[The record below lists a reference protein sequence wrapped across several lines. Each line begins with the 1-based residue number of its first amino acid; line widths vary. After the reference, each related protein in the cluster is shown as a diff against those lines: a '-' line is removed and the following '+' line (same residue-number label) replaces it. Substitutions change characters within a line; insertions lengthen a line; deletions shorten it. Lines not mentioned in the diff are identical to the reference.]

1 MWLNLETLEWHEP
14 CMTQITTDSDGKVSE
29 YFTLLL
35 FYEIHF
41 RSFTGLLGAT
51 CWTMG
56 LAGGWLAAGEEGGC
70 GATGPLELTGAD
82 RDLWHWRG
90 WTGRWGWQ
98 LPRSLKKL
106 LKLLYCF
113 AYREKLLRLFCW
125 SHYFVLLTFH
135 KMLLW
140 SYDEEIKQIS
150 SESANHNYEVLVI
163 FAGIAIKLFFK
174 FHPCPSLSSVVRD
187 DRKQFQ
193 YLNIVLNNKTGPLL
207 SEFSWCEDTFR
218 LF

>member
-56 LAGGWLAAGEEGGC
+56 LAGGWLAAGREGGC

-90 WTGRWGWQ
+90 
-98 LPRSLKKL
+98 
-106 LKLLYCF
+106 
-113 AYREKLLRLFCW
+113 
-125 SHYFVLLTFH
+125 
-135 KMLLW
+135 
-140 SYDEEIKQIS
+140 
-150 SESANHNYEVLVI
+150 
-163 FAGIAIKLFFK
+163 
-174 FHPCPSLSSVVRD
+174 
-187 DRKQFQ
+187 
-193 YLNIVLNNKTGPLL
+193 
-207 SEFSWCEDTFR
+207 
-218 LF
+218 